1 MALGFGYPFDRPG
14 RQDWAAC
21 FLQHSPMNLLTRV
34 FIKISSFTILP
45 LLKNPPE
52 PQKLSVTISRGD
64 AVLVRK
70 FQRAPH
76 VVWPFIMRGS
86 LVALSKN
93 NARVGETTIA
103 SSARTPDVPFWT
115 NSQPAPE
122 TKGTLKIASESTKRP
137 DEYCILAEVENVE
150 IQAELSQLRGR
161 LYIEFCKLSFQP
173 NISQSVLSRS
183 ATRFCDGS

>member
-1 MALGFGYPFDRPG
+1 MALGFGYPFGRPG

-21 FLQHSPMNLLTRV
+21 FLQHSPMNLSTL
-34 FIKISSFTILP
+34 FFFKLSSFTIVP

-52 PQKLSVTISRGD
+52 AQKLSVTTSRGD
-64 AVLVRK
+64 AVLVWK

-93 NARVGETTIA
+93 NARVGEITIA

-122 TKGTLKIASESTKRP
+122 TRGTLKIASESTKRP
-137 DEYCILAEVENVE
+137 DEYCKYCILAEVENVE
-150 IQAELSQLRGR
+150 IPPGFHKRF
-161 LYIEFCKLSFQP
+161 YIEEVR
-173 NISQSVLSRS
+173 SQ
-183 ATRFCDGS
+183 